1 MELTHQLTPK
11 LKQLR
16 LSGILDTL
24 EVRTRAAVA
33 GQWSYV
39 EFLERLLEGRSE
51 TGGLASGF
59 TLGNSCCTMRGGR
72 FAELNKTQ
80 LFARLLAT
88 DLVINV
94 SNTFWS
100 TSASFLM

>member
-1 MELTHQLTPK
+1 MTVKQSAIIIGAGIGGLT
-11 LKQLR
+11 
-16 LSGILDTL
+16 
-24 EVRTRAAVA
+24 AAIYLA
-33 GQWSYV
+33 RQG
-39 EFLERLLEGRSE
+39 FLVQVLEGRSE